1 MMKKLCILLV
11 LFSANILSA
20 EQSNNQ
26 EFNQLLDY
34 YCGTKNIEFQEQV
47 TIGEGKQILFHQGP
61 FMQVNTEL
69 SPEVIKRTFSNTMQQ
84 ANLSNQCSEYLLS
97 YAEVVEDNVE
107 QKLFARVL
115 FNFDQYTL
123 TERSKYILQNVT
135 EKLETQKDTVL
146 LNGHTDNK
154 GRESYN
160 IDLGLARSNSVKNFL
175 LEQGVNKEQLGV
187 HSFGEKQPIDDNITQ
202 EGQHHNRRVDIEKK
216 ADETN

>member
-1 MMKKLCILLV
+1 MKKICVLLA
-11 LFSANILSA
+11 LFSANVLSA
-20 EQSNNQ
+20 EKNNNQ

-34 YCGTKNIEFQEQV
+34 YCGTESVEFQEQV

-69 SPEVIKRTFSNTMQQ
+69 SPDVIKRTFSNAMQQ
-84 ANLSNQCSEYLLS
+84 ANLSSQCSEYLLS

-115 FNFDQYTL
+115 FNFDQYSL
-123 TERSKYILQNVT
+123 TERSKYILQSVT

-154 GRESYN
+154 GRENYN
-160 IDLGLARSNSVKNFL
+160 INLGLARSNSVKAFL
-175 LEQGVNKEQLGV
+175 LAQGASKEQLESY
-187 HSFGEKQPIDDNITQ
+187 SFGEQQPIDDNTTL

-216 ADETN
+216 ANETN

>member
-1 MMKKLCILLV
+1 MKKICVLLA
-11 LFSANILSA
+11 LFSANVLSA
-20 EQSNNQ
+20 EQNQNQ

-34 YCGTKNIEFQEQV
+34 YCGTESVEFQEQI

-69 SPEVIKRTFSNTMQQ
+69 SPDVIKRTFSNAMQQ

-115 FNFDQYTL
+115 FNFDQYSL
-123 TERSKYILQNVT
+123 TERSKYILQSVT

-154 GRESYN
+154 GREYYN
-160 IDLGLARSNSVKNFL
+160 INLGLARSNSVKAFL
-175 LEQGVNKEQLGV
+175 LDQGASKEQLEAY
-187 HSFGEKQPIDDNITQ
+187 SFGEQQPIDDNTTL

-216 ADETN
+216 VDETN

>member
-1 MMKKLCILLV
+1 MKKLYVLLA
-11 LFSANILSA
+11 LLSANVLSA

-34 YCGTKNIEFQEQV
+34 YCGSKDIEFQEQV
-47 TIGEGKQILFHQGP
+47 TLGEGKQILFHQGP

-69 SPEVIKRTFSNTMQQ
+69 SPEVIKRAFSNTMKQTDIDV
-84 ANLSNQCSEYLLS
+84 QCSEYLLS
-97 YAEVVEDNVE
+97 YAEVIDENVD
-107 QKLFARVL
+107 QKLFGRVL
-115 FNFDQYTL
+115 FNFDQYSL
-123 TERSKYILQNVT
+123 TERSKYILKNVT

-160 IDLGLARSNSVKNFL
+160 VDLGLARSNSVKNFL
-175 LEQGVNKEQLGV
+175 LDQGVNKEQLGV

>member
-1 MMKKLCILLV
+1 MKKICVLLA
-11 LFSANILSA
+11 LFSANVLSA
-20 EQSNNQ
+20 EKNHNQ
-26 EFNQLLDY
+26 DFNQLLDY
-34 YCGTKNIEFQEQV
+34 YCGTESVEFQEQV

-69 SPEVIKRTFSNTMQQ
+69 SPDVIKRTFSNVMQK

-115 FNFDQYTL
+115 FNFDQYSL
-123 TERSKYILQNVT
+123 TERSKYILQSVT
-135 EKLETQKDTVL
+135 EKLEIQKDTVL

-154 GRESYN
+154 GRENYN
-160 IDLGLARSNSVKNFL
+160 INLGLARSNSVKAFL
-175 LEQGVNKEQLGV
+175 LAQGASKEQLESY
-187 HSFGEKQPIDDNITQ
+187 SFGEQQPIDDNTTL

-216 ADETN
+216 ANETN

>member
-1 MMKKLCILLV
+1 MKKICVLLA
-11 LFSANILSA
+11 LFSANVLSA
-20 EQSNNQ
+20 EQNHNQ

-34 YCGTKNIEFQEQV
+34 YCGTEKVEFQEQV

-61 FMQVNTEL
+61 FMQVNAEL
-69 SPEVIKRTFSNTMQQ
+69 SPDVIKRTFGNAMQQ
-84 ANLSNQCSEYLLS
+84 ANLSNQCNEYLLS

-115 FNFDQYTL
+115 FNFDQYSL

-154 GRESYN
+154 GRDNYN
-160 IDLGLARSNSVKNFL
+160 INLGLARSNSVKAFL
-175 LEQGVNKEQLGV
+175 LDQGASKEQLESY
-187 HSFGEKQPIDDNITQ
+187 SFGEQQPIDDNTTL